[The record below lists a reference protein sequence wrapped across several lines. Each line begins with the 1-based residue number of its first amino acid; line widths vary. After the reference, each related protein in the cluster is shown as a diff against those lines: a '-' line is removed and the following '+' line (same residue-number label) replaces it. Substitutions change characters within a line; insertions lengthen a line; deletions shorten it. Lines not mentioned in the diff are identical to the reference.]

1 MAIVPEGIS
10 PDDITPDDITPDAKD
25 WTWVV
30 HQPCPECGYDSA
42 DVDREQVAPMILD
55 NAASWQLVLAR
66 SEVRRRPS
74 PGRWSPLEYACH
86 IRDVFRI
93 YDYRLGLIL
102 DTDDPTY
109 PNWDQDKTAIEE
121 RYDEQDAATVAHEL
135 QVAADQIASRFAAV
149 RDEQWSRTGN
159 RSDGAR
165 FTVDTFARY
174 LLHDVV
180 HHIHDVSES

>member
-1 MAIVPEGIS
+1 MAIVP
-10 PDDITPDDITPDAKD
+10 DDKD

-42 DVDREQVAPMILD
+42 KVTRAQVAPMILD
-55 NAASWQLVLAR
+55 SAASWQRVLAR
-66 SEVRRRPS
+66 GDVRQRPTVD
-74 PGRWSPLEYACH
+74 RWSPLEYACH

-109 PNWDQDKTAIEE
+109 PNWDQDKTAIDEH
-121 RYDEQDAATVAHEL
+121 YDEQDAAVVADEL
-135 QVAADQIASRFAAV
+135 QAAADQIASRFAAV

-165 FTVDTFARY
+165 FTIDTFARY

-180 HHIHDVSES
+180 HHVHDVNGGLSPPM